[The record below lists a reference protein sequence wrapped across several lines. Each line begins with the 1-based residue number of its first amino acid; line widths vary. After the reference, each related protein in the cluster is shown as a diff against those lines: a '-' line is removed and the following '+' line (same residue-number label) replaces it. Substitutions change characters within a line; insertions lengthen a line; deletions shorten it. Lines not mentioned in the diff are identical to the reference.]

1 MRAKPRGKEG
11 VGQTR
16 KHRVNDEITAPKV
29 RLISETGEQLGIKTI
44 QEALATAASQ
54 ELDLVEVAPQADPP
68 VCRLMDYGKWLYEE
82 SQRIREARKHQTHI
96 VIKEMKFRPKIDQ
109 HDYETKL
116 KHIERFLSEG
126 AKVKVTVMFRGRELA
141 HPDIGHN
148 LLEKIATDLSD
159 AASVEHQPE
168 LDGRNMVMV
177 LAPTKKERKTNA

>member
-1 MRAKPRGKEG
+1 M
-11 VGQTR
+11 
-16 KHRVNDEITAPKV
+16 